1 MNAQQASSELH
12 ALIVAPRDHQSIE
25 IQQLRIRNNDLQ
37 NDNRDLRGDNQGLRA
52 ENQSLRTEN
61 QSLRTENQNWREN
74 TRQLADQLREALSLH
89 RQPEESVLSNLPNTR
104 WTTEQGWFGELT
116 FSGNASLGHVRNLQ
130 PLEPARPQEQSAAVN
145 MTSVILNEVLDNR
158 APQPT
163 SSASTNV
170 PRGNPVATINSS
182 LFPDTLDPS
191 VLQVPGQTG
200 RSVFGSGWS
209 DDTLLVEGDNEKS
222 MEWGPQARDNPGRA
236 QRDVNY
242 GSY

>member
-12 ALIVAPRDHQSIE
+12 TIIVAPSDHQLTNQSFE
-25 IQQLRIRNNDLQ
+25 TQQLRIRNNDLQ
-37 NDNRDLRGDNQGLRA
+37 NDNRDLRGDNQVLRA
-52 ENQSLRTEN
+52 ENQILREHVC
-61 QSLRTENQNWREN
+61 
-74 TRQLADQLREALSLH
+74 QLAGQLREALSFH
-89 RQPEESVLSNLPNTR
+89 RQPEESVSSNLPNTR
-104 WTTEQGWFGELT
+104 RTTSEQGWFGERT

-130 PLEPARPQEQSAAVN
+130 PLEPTRPQEQSAAVN
-145 MTSVILNEVLDNR
+145 MTSAILQGVLDSR

-170 PRGNPVATINSS
+170 PRGNPVATTNPS

-191 VLQVPGQTG
+191 VLQVPGQAG
-200 RSVFGSGWS
+200 WSVFGSRWS
-209 DDTLLVEGDNEKS
+209 DDTLPVEGDNEKS
-222 MEWGPQARDNPGRA
+222 MEWGPEGLENQDRT